1 MSHDDAVQSKVN
13 VPFSWEQK
21 PGVSK
26 VTRQEVRPEDIW
38 HFRLKLPP
46 PPPPCA
52 SKSTKFPSDYS
63 LQVPST
69 PSSSFKKG
77 TRIQEDPFLRAYKKC
92 TGSPINGKLTS
103 DGKTDR
109 GRPKIVRKN
118 AGSRSSSLSCKYSCS
133 VAGYHLA
140 RMSGFSTP
148 ISKSEGTGK
157 GQLLGSRFASRWSYI
172 SVLSCSRDLLNLF
185 IFNNNNKND

>member
-1 MSHDDAVQSKVN
+1 MSHNDAVQSKVN

-26 VTRQEVRPEDIW
+26 VTRQEVRPEDRR

-46 PPPPCA
+46 LPPPPPCA
-52 SKSTKFPSDYS
+52 TSKSAKFPPD
-63 LQVPST
+63 
-69 PSSSFKKG
+69 SSKKG
-77 TRIQEDPFLRAYKKC
+77 IGIQEDPFLRAYKKC

-103 DGKTDR
+103 DGKTNR

-140 RMSGFSTP
+140 RMSQFSTP
-148 ISKSEGTGK
+148 ISKSEGAGN
-157 GQLLGSRFASRWSYI
+157 GHLPGSRFASR
-172 SVLSCSRDLLNLF
+172 
-185 IFNNNNKND
+185 